1 MAETD
6 GARGQLREHA
16 QTIQDAQRVGG
27 ELDARAD
34 TGYAVQN
41 VVEAL
46 TILMNAHGAG
56 GFADVSPLQ
65 RIWRDA
71 NVAARHAVVS
81 PTIGYEVYGKA
92 LLGVEEKITPLV

>member
-1 MAETD
+1 MTAP
-6 GARGQLREHA
+6 GAA
-16 QTIQDAQRVGG
+16 
-27 ELDARAD
+27 
-34 TGYAVQN
+34 
-41 VVEAL
+41 
-46 TILMNAHGAG
+46 
-56 GFADVSPLQ
+56 GFADSSPLQ

>member
-1 MAETD
+1 
-6 GARGQLREHA
+6 
-16 QTIQDAQRVGG
+16 V
-27 ELDARAD
+27 RAD
-34 TGYAVQN
+34 TGYAVQQ

-56 GFADVSPLQ
+56 GFAEVSPLQ

-81 PTIGYEVYGKA
+81 PTVSYEVYGKA